1 VECVPS
7 CLKEEIMTRK
17 TATPPSGR
25 RRTTVLALGV
35 LPLLALTACTPGA
48 EGEEGGDAA
57 GTLQVLVLKHPLTKP
72 MKEMA
77 WVGELEERAG
87 VKIEWEEVS
96 ADWDQKKS
104 TMFAAGDVP
113 DLIIGTNAV
122 TNSDIATFQGLFEDL
137 SDDLNAMPNVKEFL
151 ETKDEARAIATQ
163 PDGAIYSIGGYKR
176 FWPETVTHQ
185 YINQQ
190 WLDNL
195 GLEVPTTWD
204 ELYDVLVAFKEQDA
218 NGNGDPNDEIPWD
231 WAPAGTGGFG
241 YFQPT
246 VLLGSLGL
254 PLAGGGGA
262 GYFVEDGKVGNFLID
277 ERYKE
282 VVAFLHRCYQAGLIS
297 EEVMTQDYSAYQSV
311 ARGDGD
317 TAKVGFSWGWTASDR
332 FGAQLAPQYAA
343 TAPLL
348 AEEGQSEPVVWTYDS
363 YGENFPAN
371 QVAMAASSDNKEAA
385 LKVIDAFYDQEMS
398 VQVLFGDL
406 GKNVQKD
413 GEGSYTVLPPAD
425 GKSDPSTWKWT
436 STLADNGPQWIR
448 DDIEVVLPSDLQ
460 EAVDQAEPLEE
471 ALSNMDLEQDV
482 YPGQFVKMSQEDL
495 STVALNNTNVLN
507 LAMTKW
513 AEWVTAGGV
522 EEQWDGYVGQLE
534 GLGLKQNVEIHQR
547 YYDEYVSGS

>member
-1 VECVPS
+1 
-7 CLKEEIMTRK
+7 MTSK
-17 TATPPSGR
+17 TWTWPNGR
-25 RRTTVLALGV
+25 RRTVAVAAGV
-35 LPLLALTACTPGA
+35 VPLLALSACTSGGQ
-48 EGEEGGDAA
+48 GEDTGGGDAS
-57 GTLQVLVLKHPLTKP
+57 GTIQVLALKHPLTKP
-72 MKEMA
+72 MADMA
-77 WVGELEERAG
+77 WVGQLEESTG
-87 VKIEWEEVS
+87 VTIEWEEVS

-113 DLIIGTNAV
+113 DLIVGTNAV
-122 TNSDIATFQGLFEDL
+122 TSSDIATFQGLFEDL
-137 SDDLNAMPNVKEFL
+137 SDDIDAMPNVKEFL
-151 ETKDEARAIATQ
+151 DAKPEARAIATQ

-204 ELYDVLVAFKEQDA
+204 ELFDVLVAFKDQDA

-254 PLAGGGGA
+254 PLASGGGA
-262 GYFVEDGKVGNFLID
+262 GYFVEDGTVGNFLVD
-277 ERYKE
+277 ERYAQ
-282 VVAFLHRCYQAGLIS
+282 VVEFLNRCYQAGLIS
-297 EEVMTQDYSAYQSV
+297 PEVMTQDYSAYQSV

-317 TAKVGFSWGWTASDR
+317 VAKVGFSWGWTASDR
-332 FGAQLAPQYAA
+332 FGAQLAPQYTA

-348 AEEGQSEPVVWTYDS
+348 AEPGQSDPVTWTYDS
-363 YGENFPAN
+363 YGENFPVN
-371 QVAMAASSDNKEAA
+371 QVTMAATSDNKAAA

-398 VQVLFGDL
+398 LQVLFGDL
-406 GKNVQKD
+406 GTNIEKGAD
-413 GEGSYTVLPPAD
+413 GTYTVLPPAD

-436 STLADNGPQWIR
+436 SSLADNGPQWIR
-448 DDIEVVLPSDLQ
+448 DDIEVVLPTDLQ
-460 EAVDQAEPLEE
+460 EAVDQAEPLQA
-471 ALSNMDLEQDV
+471 ALENMDLDKDV
-482 YPGQFVKMSQEDL
+482 YPGQFIKMSQEDL

-513 AEWVTAGGV
+513 AEWITSGGV
-522 EEQWDGYVGQLE
+522 EQQWDDYVNQLN
-534 GLGLKQNVEIHQR
+534 GLGLEQNVEIHQR
-547 YYDEYVSGS
+547 YFDEYASGD